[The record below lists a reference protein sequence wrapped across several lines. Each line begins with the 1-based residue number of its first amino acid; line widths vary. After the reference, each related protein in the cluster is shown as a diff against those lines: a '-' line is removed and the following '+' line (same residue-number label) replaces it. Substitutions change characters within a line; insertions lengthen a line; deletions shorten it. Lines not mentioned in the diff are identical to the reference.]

1 MATLRVSC
9 TMKVLFFI
17 HRTFDEYLPNLE
29 MKVSKKV
36 LLNLARLF
44 NMSTYSE
51 LELFE
56 LS

>member
-36 LLNLARLF
+36 LLDLHPK
-44 NMSTYSE
+44 S
-51 LELFE
+51 
-56 LS
+56 

>member
-17 HRTFDEYLPNLE
+17 YRTFDEYLPNLE

-44 NMSTYSE
+44 NYE
-51 LELFE
+51 YLFRA
-56 LS
+56 